1 MREIRP
7 SQQGAALTLSQ
18 GMRRCFVSD
27 ISLRGRFAVHLSGPR
42 AHHLLHPASESS
54 LGSWLCSSTSMP
66 LRVRSIILWHAWRPS
81 VPLLSEINAC
91 TFVRPPSCPPPTST
105 RRDSAWRG
113 RGGGE
118 GAGASPQETNSGSAL
133 VPATLFLL
141 FSHRGNFSFFLSFL
155 ALFLPSSSLPSSLF
169 LFLFLFFF

>member
-66 LRVRSIILWHAWRPS
+66 LRVRSIIL
-81 VPLLSEINAC
+81 
-91 TFVRPPSCPPPTST
+91 
-105 RRDSAWRG
+105 
-113 RGGGE
+113 
-118 GAGASPQETNSGSAL
+118 
-133 VPATLFLL
+133 
-141 FSHRGNFSFFLSFL
+141 
-155 ALFLPSSSLPSSLF
+155 
-169 LFLFLFFF
+169 